1 MPAFTDVLAMASLW
15 NAHDLRPNA
24 PQEQRARSRIVQRRT
39 TDLAEI
45 CINARQMWDDAMSFL
60 ELSLSIQSVK
70 T

>member
-1 MPAFTDVLAMASLW
+1 MFMIRALIP
-15 NAHDLRPNA
+15 P

-45 CINARQMWDDAMSFL
+45 CINARQIWDDAMSFL